1 MKETVSELRFT
12 FLQIVRLVVI
22 APVALWVSTS
32 HALTASAD
40 VPMRDPWVPA
50 DTRKAAAAAPAS
62 VATTG
67 SDLQKQVERKL
78 KQSFDAA
85 LVNGNGT
92 LTISQA
98 EAAGLGFVVKHF
110 HEIDQR
116 NLGVVRF
123 EDVTRFMSSR
133 GARVN

>member
-1 MKETVSELRFT
+1 MKNPVSKLCLT
-12 FLQIVRLVVI
+12 YLQIVRLVVI
-22 APVALWVSTS
+22 APVVLWVSTS

-50 DTRKAAAAAPAS
+50 DTRKAAAAAPAP

-78 KQSFDAA
+78 KASFDAA
-85 LVNGNGT
+85 LPNSDGT
-92 LTISQA
+92 LTIAQA

-116 NLGVVRF
+116 KLGVVRF
-123 EDVTRFMSSR
+123 EDVTRFMSLR